1 MCCTAPLGS
10 LSQVCESL
18 CDICAVVFCQ
28 QREMIKLMIDE
39 IKFNAPQLVHF
50 PLLQRSS
57 HVITVRSG
65 NSCC

>member
-1 MCCTAPLGS
+1 MCCTDTLGS

-50 PLLQRSS
+50 SAQCSW
-57 HVITVRSG
+57 HVIHCLLR
-65 NSCC
+65 